1 MKKNKKEIL
10 VISSVSGGGKNTI
23 ITEIMRRFP
32 LNFQLA
38 ITATT
43 RKPRVNEVHGKDYYF
58 ISTEEFIKM
67 IESNELIEHAKVHEN
82 YYGIPLSELQKAQ
95 KEHKTLILNIDYQGL
110 RTIRSKFPDSIISI
124 FLMPPSEEVWLKRL
138 NARNTESREQLEIRI
153 QQGKIEI
160 EASKEYDYIVI
171 NDDLQRCVDE
181 IITILKKEGILLNSK

>member
-1 MKKNKKEIL
+1 MEKTKKEIL
-10 VISSVSGGGKNTI
+10 VISSVSGGGKNTVITQI
-23 ITEIMRRFP
+23 IRQFP
-32 LNFQLA
+32 SNFQLA

-58 ISTEEFIKM
+58 ISKEEFIKM
-67 IESNELIEHAKVHEN
+67 IESNQFIEHAKVHDN
-82 YYGIPLSELQKAQ
+82 YYGIPLSELQKAK
-95 KEHKTLILNIDYQGL
+95 KENKTLILNIDYQGL

-124 FLMPPSEEVWLKRL
+124 FLMPPSEEIWLKRL
-138 NARNTESREQLEIRI
+138 SERNTESREELEIRI

-181 IITILKKEGILLNSK
+181 IIAILTKEGVLLNLK